1 MLSKKP
7 FLILQ
12 LRPEDITSD
21 NEFDSILKYAELTPD
36 EVQRIRIEET
46 GIPEISLDDYSAI
59 IVGGSPFDI
68 STASE
73 DKSEIQKKIEAD
85 FKLLF
90 DKILAIDF
98 PFLGACSGN
107 GLLGSYLGT
116 RISRKY
122 PEPVSCPTIQLT
134 KEGSLD
140 PLLSGFPDR
149 IPVLLGHK
157 EACDTVPEGAT
168 LLMRGDACPVQ
179 MFRVKNNIYATQF
192 HPEGDAEGFILRID
206 VYKDHGY
213 FKPEKANELIE
224 DLKDKKTPHSQEI
237 LKRFAQ
243 RYKVSKLTPDI

>member
-21 NEFDSILKYAELTPD
+21 NEFDSILKYAELTPE

-107 GLLGSYLGT
+107 GL
-116 RISRKY
+116 
-122 PEPVSCPTIQLT
+122 
-134 KEGSLD
+134 
-140 PLLSGFPDR
+140 
-149 IPVLLGHK
+149 
-157 EACDTVPEGAT
+157 
-168 LLMRGDACPVQ
+168 
-179 MFRVKNNIYATQF
+179 
-192 HPEGDAEGFILRID
+192 
-206 VYKDHGY
+206 
-213 FKPEKANELIE
+213 
-224 DLKDKKTPHSQEI
+224 
-237 LKRFAQ
+237 
-243 RYKVSKLTPDI
+243 